1 MNTTGLNIRLILLVI
16 ALFCVQG
23 CSSKFAYNNADWL
36 ANWYIDDY
44 LDLSADQNRILDKE
58 LEAVL
63 AWHRQTQLPQYR
75 QSLLN
80 ISNDFNNLPVSETA
94 WHQHFNGITG
104 FWHTARNELSLRSS
118 KLAPLL
124 NQEQVDYLFKKLH
137 EKNQS
142 KLEDFNDQTIEEYRN
157 QRYEK
162 LSDTVEDYL
171 GSLTKQQQE
180 YILEFTQNAII
191 TEQEWF
197 DSKLSLQTAMK
208 EAFKLKQSA
217 DVSKQLFLLMS
228 NPDQFK
234 PKSLIDVY
242 DNNRQLLIT
251 MLHKLSA
258 SLTLSQVEHFQQS
271 INELV
276 QNLDDL
282 ISDNAG

>member
-1 MNTTGLNIRLILLVI
+1 MNTTCLNIRLILIVI
-16 ALFCVQG
+16 ALLCVQG

-44 LDLSADQNRILDKE
+44 LDLSADQNRILEKE
-58 LEAVL
+58 LESVL
-63 AWHRQTQLPQYR
+63 VWHRQTQLPQYKL
-75 QSLLN
+75 SLLN
-80 ISNDFNNLPVSETA
+80 ISNDLNNLPISETA
-94 WHQHFNGITG
+94 WRQHFNRITG

-124 NQEQVDYLFKKLH
+124 NQAQVDYLFKKLH
-137 EKNQS
+137 EKNLS
-142 KLEDFNDQTIEEYRN
+142 KLEDFNDQTIEEYRD

-162 LSDTVEDYL
+162 LSDTVKDYL
-171 GSLTKQQQE
+171 GTLTKEQQE
-180 YILEFTQNAII
+180 YVLEFTQNAIV

-208 EAFKLKQSA
+208 EAFKLNQSA
-217 DVSKQLFLLMS
+217 DLSKQLFLLMS

-258 SLTLSQVEHFQQS
+258 SLTSSQVEHFQKS
-271 INELV
+271 INDLV
-276 QNLDDL
+276 ENLDDL
-282 ISDNAG
+282 ISENEN

>member
-80 ISNDFNNLPVSETA
+80 ISHDFNNLPVSETA
-94 WHQHFNGITG
+94 WYQHFNGITG
-104 FWHTARNELSLRSS
+104 FWHAARNELSLRSS

-124 NQEQVDYLFKKLH
+124 NQGQVEYLFKKLH

-276 QNLDDL
+276 GNLDDL
-282 ISDNAG
+282 ISDNAD

>member
-1 MNTTGLNIRLILLVI
+1 MNTTGLNIRLILIVI
-16 ALFCVQG
+16 ALLCVQG

-44 LDLSADQNRILDKE
+44 LDLSPDQNRILEKE
-58 LEAVL
+58 LESVL
-63 AWHRQTQLPQYR
+63 VWHRQTQLPQYR
-75 QSLLN
+75 QSLLK
-80 ISNDFNNLPVSETA
+80 ISNDLNNLPISETA
-94 WHQHFNGITG
+94 WRQHFNRITG

-124 NQEQVDYLFKKLH
+124 NQGQVDYLFKKLH
-137 EKNQS
+137 EKNLS
-142 KLEDFNDQTIEEYRN
+142 KLEDFNDQTIEEYRD

-162 LSDTVEDYL
+162 LSDTVKDYL
-171 GSLTKQQQE
+171 GTLTKEQQE
-180 YILEFTQNAII
+180 YVLEFTQNAIV

-208 EAFKLKQSA
+208 EAFKLNQSA
-217 DVSKQLFLLMS
+217 DLSNQLFLLMS

-271 INELV
+271 INDLLE
-276 QNLDDL
+276 NLDDL

>member
-1 MNTTGLNIRLILLVI
+1 MNTTGLNIRLILIVI
-16 ALFCVQG
+16 ALLCVQG

-44 LDLSADQNRILDKE
+44 LDLSPDQNRILEKE
-58 LEAVL
+58 LESVL
-63 AWHRQTQLPQYR
+63 VWHRQTQLPQYR
-75 QSLLN
+75 QSLLK
-80 ISNDFNNLPVSETA
+80 ISNDLNNLPISETA
-94 WHQHFNGITG
+94 WRQHFNRITG

-124 NQEQVDYLFKKLH
+124 NQGQVDYLFKKLH
-137 EKNQS
+137 EKNLS
-142 KLEDFNDQTIEEYRN
+142 KLEDFNDQTIEEYRD

-162 LSDTVEDYL
+162 LSDTVKDYL
-171 GSLTKQQQE
+171 GTLTKEQQE
-180 YILEFTQNAII
+180 YVLEFTQNAIV

-208 EAFKLKQSA
+208 EAFKLNQSA
-217 DVSKQLFLLMS
+217 DLSNQLFLLMS
-228 NPDQFK
+228 NPDQLK

-271 INELV
+271 INDLLE
-276 QNLDDL
+276 NLDDL